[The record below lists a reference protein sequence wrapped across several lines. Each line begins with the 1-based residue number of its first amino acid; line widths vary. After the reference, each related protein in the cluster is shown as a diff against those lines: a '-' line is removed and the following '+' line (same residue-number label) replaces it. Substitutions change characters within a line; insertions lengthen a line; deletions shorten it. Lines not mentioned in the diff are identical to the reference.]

1 MFTRPGPPRTLT
13 RVSTHESTTTPDG
26 ATTTGQDAGTFL
38 TRREMGWVLRRCGRH
53 GHVVAHVDDAL
64 ATSFGATT
72 GTGTSLL
79 RCLRCGTFLD
89 LADPDTAP
97 TREVGTASAPV
108 PLSGVPLA
116 MRGAHGRKM
125 ALLRLLAVE
134 RGGRGV
140 LLLLAS
146 LGIAQLTHTHV
157 AVADWLGQLAT
168 AAQPLGQQ
176 VGWDVA
182 HSALVQ
188 EAVALFTHADQTYNT
203 IAWLV
208 AAYGALQVTE
218 GIGLWG
224 GWRWAEYL
232 AAVAT
237 TLLVPLEV
245 YEIVHHFTLLKV
257 GALVVNLVA
266 VTYLVHKGR
275 LFGVRG
281 GHRAYLAEVRDATL
295 PADELRR
302 QGRDPA
308 LLTSSELI

>member
-1 MFTRPGPPRTLT
+1 
-13 RVSTHESTTTPDG
+13 VSTNQTPTPVAPG
-26 ATTTGQDAGTFL
+26 EDAGTFL

-53 GHVVAHVDDAL
+53 GHVVAHLDDDL
-64 ATSFGATT
+64 ADSFGATT
-72 GTGTSLL
+72 GTGTALL

-89 LADPDTAP
+89 LTDPDTAP

-125 ALLRLLAVE
+125 ALLRLLAAE

-140 LLLLAS
+140 LLLIAS

-176 VGWDVA
+176 IGWDVA

-218 GIGLWG
+218 GVGLWG

-232 AAVAT
+232 AVVAT
-237 TLLVPLEV
+237 TLFVPLEI
-245 YEIVHHFTLLKV
+245 YEIEHHFTLLKV
-257 GALVVNLVA
+257 GALAVNLVA

-302 QGRDPA
+302 LGRSPA
-308 LLTSSELI
+308 LLTNTELV